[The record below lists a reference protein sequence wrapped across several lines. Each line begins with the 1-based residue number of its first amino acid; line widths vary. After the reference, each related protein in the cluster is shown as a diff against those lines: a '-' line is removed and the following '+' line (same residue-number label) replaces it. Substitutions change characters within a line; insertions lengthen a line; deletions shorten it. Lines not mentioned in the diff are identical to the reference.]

1 MQPHRGLNR
10 PLPQARAS
18 AVNHGDN
25 ANDAGSDA
33 ASKNISDTRD
43 DANNTRDNADYDTN
57 DDDTDDAKTYD
68 RELLEITKV
77 IFALSS
83 RNIFQKMFFFEIYF
97 KCISSFFTE
106 IFFPFF

>member
-77 IFALSS
+77 IFCF
-83 RNIFQKMFFFEIYF
+83 IFKKYF
-97 KCISSFFTE
+97 WENVFLKYISDVFHLF
-106 IFFPFF
+106 